1 MLAPKWFIVARN
13 EYRVRTSSIRQ
24 IRSYLPYMIIGL
36 LALYVFYLAPKLVG
50 LIENELL
57 ELFLSQIAAALV
69 KAMFVMFFFMF
80 IMFPLSYTLKDVQT
94 QQQQIYLSAPIK
106 SSHVLLGEFLGL
118 LPIYAIFIVLI
129 IGFFTA
135 LMGPL
140 GLDAVQIVMI
150 VLAFILI
157 FTSALWIGTVISALL
172 RTRLG
177 KTSRGRDIGKAL
189 SIIIILPVIGFMYWL
204 MGGGLADTFM
214 NPEGGITQTVVSLF
228 PSSWGAD
235 LLSIFVSSPGDIS
248 AVWTEVLTK
257 FGGLVLFTGAVFVI
271 GILAADRAY
280 SLETMSFLAAKTK
293 SDGFFYRVIKV
304 LGGGGSFGT
313 LLISIFKIYARRLQ
327 NISWIAYIV
336 GLFVIMNLFL
346 VKPEDPLDAMAMGMF
361 LFPMLATVVSS
372 DITLRGKDSLFIY
385 RKAPRGEN
393 QLVKG
398 MVLKGWIVAVPI
410 AVLITAASTLLS
422 PQFTV
427 GTLVMNL
434 GIVGFMVAANI
445 TFALGLFLLMP
456 AYTEKGGEFAF
467 NLMIIIFTSMGLF
480 AVAMI
485 VFDTILVLPLLHW
498 GVGIAI
504 LYLGKNHLS
513 KIE

>member
-1 MLAPKWFIVARN
+1 MLTPKWLIIARN

-24 IRSYLPYMIIGL
+24 IRPYLPYIIISL

-57 ELFLSQIAAALV
+57 ELFLSQIAVALV
-69 KAMFVMFFFMF
+69 KLMFVMFFFMF
-80 IMFPLSYTLKDVQT
+80 IMFPLSYTLKDVQS
-94 QQQQIYLSAPIK
+94 QQQQLYLSAPVK

-118 LPIYAIFIVLI
+118 LPLYAIIIVLI

-140 GLDAVQIVMI
+140 GLDVIQIIMI
-150 VLAFILI
+150 VIAFMLI
-157 FTSALWIGTVISALL
+157 FTTALWIGTVISALL

-177 KTSRGRDIGKAL
+177 RTSRGKDIGKAL
-189 SIIIILPVIGFMYWL
+189 SIIIVLPVIGLMYWL
-204 MGGGLADTFM
+204 MGGGLADTFV
-214 NPEGGITQTVVSLF
+214 NPGGGIAQTVVGLF

-235 LLSIFVSSPGDIS
+235 LLSIFVASPGEIW
-248 AVWTEVLTK
+248 AVWSEVLMN
-257 FGGLVLFTGAVFVI
+257 FGGLILFTLAVFII

-293 SDGFFYRVIKV
+293 SDGSFYRIIKI
-304 LGGGGSFGT
+304 LGGRGSFGT

-336 GLFVIMNLFL
+336 GLFAIMNLFL
-346 VKPEDPLDAMAMGMF
+346 IKPEDPLDAMAMGMF

-385 RKAPRGEN
+385 RKAPRGES

-398 MVLKGWIVAVPI
+398 MVLKGWIVAVPV
-410 AVLITAASTLLS
+410 AVIITGASTLLS

-427 GTLVMNL
+427 INLALNL
-434 GIVGFMVAANI
+434 GVVGFMVAADI
-445 TFALGLFLLMP
+445 AFALGLFLLMP
-456 AYTEKGGEFAF
+456 AYTEKGGEFAL

-480 AVAMI
+480 AVSML
-485 VFDTILVLPLLHW
+485 VFDTIRVLPFLHW
-498 GVGIAI
+498 CVGIPI
-504 LYLGKNHLS
+504 LYLGKKHLS
-513 KIE
+513 RIE

>member
-1 MLAPKWFIVARN
+1 
-13 EYRVRTSSIRQ
+13 
-24 IRSYLPYMIIGL
+24 
-36 LALYVFYLAPKLVG
+36 
-50 LIENELL
+50 
-57 ELFLSQIAAALV
+57 
-69 KAMFVMFFFMF
+69 
-80 IMFPLSYTLKDVQT
+80 
-94 QQQQIYLSAPIK
+94 
-106 SSHVLLGEFLGL
+106 
-118 LPIYAIFIVLI
+118 
-129 IGFFTA
+129 
-135 LMGPL
+135 
-140 GLDAVQIVMI
+140 
-150 VLAFILI
+150 
-157 FTSALWIGTVISALL
+157 
-172 RTRLG
+172 
-177 KTSRGRDIGKAL
+177 
-189 SIIIILPVIGFMYWL
+189 
-204 MGGGLADTFM
+204 
-214 NPEGGITQTVVSLF
+214 
-228 PSSWGAD
+228 
-235 LLSIFVSSPGDIS
+235 
-248 AVWTEVLTK
+248 
-257 FGGLVLFTGAVFVI
+257 
-271 GILAADRAY
+271 
-280 SLETMSFLAAKTK
+280 
-293 SDGFFYRVIKV
+293 
-304 LGGGGSFGT
+304 
-313 LLISIFKIYARRLQ
+313 
-327 NISWIAYIV
+327 
-336 GLFVIMNLFL
+336 
-346 VKPEDPLDAMAMGMF
+346 MAMGMF

-427 GTLVMNL
+427 GTLVVNL